1 MGISFL
7 GTANVGGMQQT
18 QRTFSAQVRAIAS
31 GMAET
36 SPASTDISQQM
47 QNQILAME
55 KTYQDIKAG
64 VSMLTTADGALG
76 QIQDL
81 LNSMYSLATQ
91 SASDSNVNIDRA
103 SIQSQI
109 DQYTAQIDTLTNNT
123 AFNNL
128 NLLDGVL
135 GPIHIVDGPQPGN
148 NLTLSLQAADAGSL
162 GISAGVPQE
171 AVFTNVSAPA
181 GALGPLTLLGANNA
195 ANPYGSRG
203 LLGGN
208 YAVQITGMQDATLN
222 GTDINSAGAS
232 PTQSTAVATEG
243 NIGAGWI
250 LYDGN
255 TSTQVMVKIQTG
267 ASPGVVQSLK
277 YSLDGGKTYM
287 AATTDAFG
295 DYTLGDTGIT
305 VLASGITTNSTPLAT
320 DTYSM
325 SVTPAAATLS
335 LVNQNG
341 NTLGSATTV
350 RGISTDTQNLV
361 VGDPNTGQA
370 IQVGYNSA
378 ALFGLSPYLMLIV
391 NGTAP
396 AASVLN
402 NNFEIMYGSGQSAT
416 GSGGAVVSPAT
427 VSGGLSVMSYNLA
440 TIAQGKYAA
449 AMTQVSAERA
459 QIGAFIDRLQLAN
472 HDAQA
477 SGQNL
482 AAARAQVAD
491 TNIASASTKA
501 ADAKALLNM
510 ETAVATSAEQTP
522 QAFLK
527 LLPNG

>member
-1 MGISFL
+1 MVISFL
-7 GTANVGGMQQT
+7 GTANVGTMRQT
-18 QRTFSAQVRAIAS
+18 QSALSAQMRAIAS
-31 GMAET
+31 GDATT

-47 QNQILAME
+47 QNQILAMG
-55 KTYQDIKAG
+55 KAYQDIKTG
-64 VSMLTTADGALG
+64 VSMLSTADGALG
-76 QIQDL
+76 LIQSL
-81 LNSMYSLATQ
+81 LTSMYSLATQ
-91 SASDSNVNIDRA
+91 AANDTNVNIDRA
-103 SIQSQI
+103 GIQSQI

-135 GPIHIVDGPQPGN
+135 GPVRIVDGPQPGN
-148 NLTLSLQAADAGSL
+148 NLTLSLRAADAGSL

-181 GALGPLTLLGANNA
+181 GALGPLTLLGANNT

-208 YAVQITGMQDATLN
+208 YTVQITGMQDATLN
-222 GTDINSAGAS
+222 GTDINSAGLV

-243 NIGAGWI
+243 NIGAGWT
-250 LYDGN
+250 LYDGT
-255 TSTQVMVKIQTG
+255 TSTQIMVKIQTG
-267 ASPGVVQSLK
+267 TSPGLVQSIT
-277 YSLDGGKTYM
+277 YSLDGGKTYV

-295 DYTLGDTGIT
+295 NYTLGDTGVTI
-305 VLASGITTNSTPLAT
+305 LASGITTNSTPNAT

-325 SVTPAAATLS
+325 NLTPAAATLS
-335 LVNQNG
+335 LVGQNG

-350 RGISTDTQNLV
+350 RGISADTQNLV
-361 VGDPNTGQA
+361 IGDPNTGQA

-402 NNFEIMYGSGQSAT
+402 NNFEITYGSGQSAT
-416 GSGGAVVSPAT
+416 GSGGTVVSPAT

-472 HDAQA
+472 HDVQA

-482 AAARAQVAD
+482 IAARAQVAD
-491 TNIASASTKA
+491 TNLANATTKA
-501 ADAKALLNM
+501 AAAKAMLNV
-510 ETAVATSAEQTP
+510 ETAMTSFAEKTP

-527 LLPNG
+527 LLLNG